1 MGGPPSPLVASR
13 VMWLRCVRQ
22 ALLVGW
28 ILFLLIPL
36 SDWPRAAT
44 AAFATGAAAYFL
56 LGTIGLL
63 YDPCHNIQ
71 ASLLFVVV
79 AAFAVPDL
87 ASNPRSAAW
96 LRHTSL
102 VAVLVPVYL
111 FSGISKVRYSGV
123 LHQITGDWLLAVRG
137 DKYGLGDEKVVR
149 APLAEV
155 SLYIARSPWLCM
167 LFSWGN
173 LLVELALPVALLYL
187 LARRER
193 GWRLRVVL
201 ALFVFGAFG
210 FHASILLLMGP
221 NFLRMFP
228 LLVLAH

>member
-1 MGGPPSPLVASR
+1 M
-13 VMWLRCVRQ
+13 
-22 ALLVGW
+22 
-28 ILFLLIPL
+28 
-36 SDWPRAAT
+36 
-44 AAFATGAAAYFL
+44 
-56 LGTIGLL
+56 
-63 YDPCHNIQ
+63 
-71 ASLLFVVV
+71 
-79 AAFAVPDL
+79 PDL

-123 LHQITGDWLLAVRG
+123 LHQITGPPLCSPSSTPRVLAAFAAAPLLLDLSSIGDWLLAVRG

-201 ALFVFGAFG
+201 PLFVFGAFG

-228 LLVLAH
+228 LLVLVH